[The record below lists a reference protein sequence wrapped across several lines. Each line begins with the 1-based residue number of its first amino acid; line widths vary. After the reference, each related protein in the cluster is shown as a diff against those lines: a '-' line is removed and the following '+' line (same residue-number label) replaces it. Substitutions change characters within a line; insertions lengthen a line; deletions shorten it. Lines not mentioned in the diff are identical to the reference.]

1 MSEIIKTGAVVLS
14 KLDYG
19 DSSVI
24 VSLYTKEK
32 GKLSAIL
39 KGGRGPKSKLSLIVD
54 PLNYLEVIIY
64 NKPSRD
70 IQILS
75 EADIKSHFPGIKS
88 DLEKLKYAHSVIEL
102 IKNLSVEHE
111 SNSKLFQGIVR
122 ILDLI
127 EEQKEPPALSFGRF
141 FMFFLKE
148 MGYDVQ
154 LIKCEKCGKATLNDQ
169 ELSYNNEIGI
179 LCNDCRTNYPENFRI
194 DAELFNYLMCLK
206 LNKNPGNVNLHL
218 MDSAVSF
225 MEKYLKHHV
234 SDFKGLQSLKIFKD
248 NFS

>member
-14 KLDYG
+14 KLNYG

-24 VSLYTKEK
+24 VTLYTKEN

-39 KGGRGPKSKLSLIVD
+39 KGGRNPKSKLSLVVD

-64 NKPSRD
+64 NKSSREV
-70 IQILS
+70 QILT
-75 EADIKSHFPGIKS
+75 EADIKGHYPKIKS
-88 DLEKLKYAHSVIEL
+88 DLEKLQYAHSVIEL
-102 IKNLSVEHE
+102 IRNLTVDHE
-111 SNSKLFQGIVR
+111 ANYKLFQGIVR
-122 ILDLI
+122 ILELI
-127 EEQKEPPALSFGRF
+127 EEEKEPPVLSFGRF
-141 FMFFLKE
+141 FLFFLKE
-148 MGYDVQ
+148 MGYELQ
-154 LIKCEKCGKATLNDQ
+154 LSNCDKCGKALLKNQ

-179 LCNDCRTNYPENFRI
+179 LCNDCRKIYPENFRI
-194 DAELFNYLMCLK
+194 NAELFNYLVCLK
-206 LNKNPGNVNLHL
+206 TNKIPNTVNIQI
-218 MDSAVSF
+218 MDKAVNF